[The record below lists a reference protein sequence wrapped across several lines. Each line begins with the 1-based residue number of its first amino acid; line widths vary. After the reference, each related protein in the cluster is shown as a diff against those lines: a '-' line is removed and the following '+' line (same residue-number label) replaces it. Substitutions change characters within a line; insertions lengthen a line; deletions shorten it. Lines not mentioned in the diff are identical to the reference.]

1 MIFFFFFFLFL
12 NSGDQGSISLII
24 VLSSMETDMIQF
36 SILNKW
42 IYLFICVCDTGISI
56 SNKMM
61 TMDFGSLFKLF
72 HYYGCISKCLLLN
85 GGMTPLLS
93 LKFLINFSCLYQKKS
108 HLCLRPLA
116 LVIRKVF
123 MDQTSSVQILTYIF
137 SFLDTF

>member
-1 MIFFFFFFLFL
+1 MSFFFFFFLFL

-61 TMDFGSLFKLF
+61 TMDYGSLFKLF

-85 GGMTPLLS
+85 GGMRPLLS
-93 LKFLINFSCLYQKKS
+93 LYQKKS
-108 HLCLRPLA
+108 HFCLRPLA
-116 LVIRKVF
+116 LVIRKVI

-137 SFLDTF
+137 FFFGYILIEK